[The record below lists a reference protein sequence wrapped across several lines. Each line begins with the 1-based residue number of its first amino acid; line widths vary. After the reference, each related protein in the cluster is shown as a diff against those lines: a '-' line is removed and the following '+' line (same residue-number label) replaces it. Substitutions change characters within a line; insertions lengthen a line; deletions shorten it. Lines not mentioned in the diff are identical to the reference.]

1 MIRKKAESKR
11 ISQMT
16 KILIEKNIMVPIR
29 DGVQLATDVYRL
41 EGAGPTPVLV
51 VRTPYNKD
59 GLVGGSDIFDILRAV
74 QAGYTVVA
82 QDVRG
87 RYASEGAF
95 NPHVQEADDGLD
107 AFAWAAAQPWS
118 NGVLG
123 TFGGSYLGAA
133 QWLPAREQPPALRAM
148 APSITFS
155 DGYEGCSY
163 QGGAKVLHDLRWV
176 VADIVPAE
184 IERRTARGDTVL
196 KSDPPLDVDGA
207 LTELP
212 LATHPL
218 IREYAAFY
226 LGWLA
231 HPTADDYWLPSAPH
245 AGYEQIQVPALNVS
259 GWYDIF
265 LWSTFQNYVGMKQRG
280 GTQQARRNQR
290 LIIGP
295 WTHMN
300 FSGSFPEREFGPSA
314 SSVAIDLPGLHLRW
328 FDRWLKDE
336 DNGMDEEP
344 PVTIFVMGVD
354 KWRTEDDWPLPD
366 TQYRPYYLHSG
377 GQANTLHGDGRLS
390 IEPPGD
396 EPPDVYLYNPL
407 RPVPTVGGQVI
418 LPGGN
423 AMGPRDQREVELRD
437 DVLVYSTPVLDRPV
451 EVTGPI
457 ELRLCV
463 ASSARDTDFTG
474 KLVDVYP
481 DGRAIILTEGILR
494 ARYRNSFTAPELLEP
509 GTVYELTLNL
519 WATANVFLPGH
530 RMRLE
535 VSSSN
540 FPRFDRNS
548 NTGGEIARE
557 TANQYQPAI
566 NRIFHDAAHPS
577 RLILPIIER

>member
-1 MIRKKAESKR
+1 
-11 ISQMT
+11 
-16 KILIEKNIMVPIR
+16 
-29 DGVQLATDVYRL
+29 
-41 EGAGPTPVLV
+41 
-51 VRTPYNKD
+51 
-59 GLVGGSDIFDILRAV
+59 LRAA

-95 NPHVQEADDGLD
+95 NPHVQETDDGLD

-123 TFGGSYLGAA
+123 TFGGSYLGAT

-155 DGYEGCSY
+155 DGHEGCSY

-184 IERRTARGDTVL
+184 IERRIARGEQVLETDT
-196 KSDPPLDVDGA
+196 PLDVDGA

-212 LATHPL
+212 LASHPL
-218 IREYAAFY
+218 IREYASFY
-226 LGWLA
+226 LDWLA
-231 HPTADDYWLPSAPH
+231 HPTADDYWLASSPR
-245 AGYEQIQVPALNVS
+245 AGYEQIGVPALNVS

-265 LWSTFQNYVGMKQRG
+265 LWSTLQNYMGMKQRG
-280 GTQQARRNQR
+280 GSEEARRNQR

-300 FSGSFPEREFGPSA
+300 FSGSFPEREFGWDGSSA
-314 SSVAIDLPGLHLRW
+314 AIDLPGIHLRW
-328 FDRWLKDE
+328 FDRWLKGE
-336 DNGMDEEP
+336 DNGIDREP
-344 PVTIFVMGVD
+344 PVMIFVMGVD
-354 KWRTEDDWPLPD
+354 EWRSEADWPLPD
-366 TQYRPYYLHSG
+366 TRYRPYYLHSG
-377 GQANTLHGDGRLS
+377 GKASVLQGDGALS
-390 IEPPGD
+390 PKPPGD
-396 EPPDVYLYNPL
+396 EPPDLYLYNPL
-407 RPVPTVGGQVI
+407 RPEPTVGGQVI

-437 DVLVYSTPVLDRPV
+437 DVLVYSTPVLEQAV

-457 ELRLCV
+457 ELCLFV

-481 DGRAIILTEGILR
+481 DGRAMILTEGILR
-494 ARYRNSFTAPELLEP
+494 ARYRNSLAEPDLLEP
-509 GTVYELTLNL
+509 GTVYELWLNL

-530 RMRLE
+530 RIRLE

-548 NTGGEIARE
+548 NTGGEIAGE
-557 TANQYQPAI
+557 TADQYQPAI
-566 NRIFHDAAHPS
+566 NGVFHDTAHPS
-577 RLILPIIER
+577 RLILPILER